1 MKDLQEIVEKVKE
14 VDGGINGLI
23 IPLLKDTIN
32 DSNQHNKRLFI
43 SNVILTIAIL
53 IIAVASMLMVAYQ
66 NNKYAEF
73 LSQFEFES
81 ETVYQETND
90 YSDINSGITIT
101 K

>member
-1 MKDLQEIVEKVKE
+1 MRLYHNKKTGEIVVCSE
-14 VDGGINGLI
+14 GIIKFKTFGCKN
-23 IPLLKDTIN
+23 
-32 DSNQHNKRLFI
+32 
-43 SNVILTIAIL
+43 
-53 IIAVASMLMVAYQ
+53 
-66 NNKYAEF
+66 YAEF